1 MALKSEMSNSKCKV
15 TLPDSIRDFVERQAR
30 VPLESPFDDR
40 ETPFY
45 PYCEYW
51 RRAVAAMLLSGRIAA
66 KYDGFPN
73 MTDVNRIC
81 KEANF
86 DQYLFEATSRFL
98 VTAKIIQ
105 PDKQGSGYKP
115 AKFSGAFWNHQL
127 QPLRETARQA
137 FLELVQ
143 QFTPFR
149 VWRPT
154 VATSST
160 LDGLVAL

>member
-1 MALKSEMSNSKCKV
+1 MLKMEHSVS
-15 TLPDSIRDFVERQAR
+15 LPRSLRDFVERQQT
-30 VPLESPFDDR
+30 VPIERLIRNSRRPS
-40 ETPFY
+40 Y

-51 RRAVAAMLLSGRIAA
+51 RRAVAAMLLSGRVAA
-66 KYDGFPN
+66 KDDGFLN

-86 DQYLFEATSRFL
+86 DQYLFEATGRFL
-98 VTAKIIQ
+98 IIAKIIRPNEQ
-105 PDKQGSGYKP
+105 SSRYEP
-115 AKFSGAFWNHQL
+115 AKFSDAFWNHQL
-127 QPLRETARQA
+127 QPLQETARQA

-154 VATSST
+154 LAISSV
-160 LDGLVAL
+160 LDGLVALFATAFA